1 MGEATK
7 YRLHSV
13 VEGYV
18 QGVGFRYFVLDTA
31 NVLGIT
37 GWVRNRADGNVEV
50 LAEGEQSSLDKLLQA
65 LHHGPRSARVF
76 NVTEEWH
83 TASGEFS
90 AFSIRPTQG

>member
-1 MGEATK
+1 MSEATK

-18 QGVGFRYFVLDTA
+18 QGVGFRYFVLDIA
-31 NVLGIT
+31 NSLGIT

-50 LAEGEQSSLDKLLQA
+50 LAEGERPLLDKLLQA
-65 LHHGPRSARVF
+65 LYRGPRSARVF

-90 AFSIRPTQG
+90 SFSIRSTQG